1 MSFCRTSIV
10 EFNTEADA
18 NACMADYNA
27 NFESMFPE
35 AESVMTSKVSPTLYV
50 NNTVFA
56 TMEDM
61 EKTGSGARQALLDK
75 YKDGMK
81 LVSTHIGEVTLS
93 KYTPGLIRRKSD
105 RPLAPHHH
113 VNMTINIISRHS
125 KAIQKLVKS

>member
-18 NACMADYNA
+18 DAFMDEYNS

-75 YKDGMK
+75 NKDCMK
-81 LVSTHIGEVTLS
+81 LVSTHVGEVSLS
-93 KYTPGLIRRKSD
+93 K
-105 RPLAPHHH
+105 
-113 VNMTINIISRHS
+113 
-125 KAIQKLVKS
+125 

>member
-10 EFNTEADA
+10 EFNTETDA
-18 NACMADYNA
+18 HAFMADYNA

-93 KYTPGLIRRKSD
+93 K
-105 RPLAPHHH
+105 
-113 VNMTINIISRHS
+113 
-125 KAIQKLVKS
+125 

>member
-18 NACMADYNA
+18 DAFMADYNS

-75 YKDGMK
+75 NKDCMK
-81 LVSTHIGEVTLS
+81 LVSTHVVEVKLS
-93 KYTPGLIRRKSD
+93 K
-105 RPLAPHHH
+105 
-113 VNMTINIISRHS
+113 
-125 KAIQKLVKS
+125 

>member
-18 NACMADYNA
+18 DAFMADYNS

-61 EKTGSGARQALLDK
+61 GKKDLEQDK
-75 YKDGMK
+75 LYWTNTKI
-81 LVSTHIGEVTLS
+81 V
-93 KYTPGLIRRKSD
+93 
-105 RPLAPHHH
+105 
-113 VNMTINIISRHS
+113 
-125 KAIQKLVKS
+125 

>member
-18 NACMADYNA
+18 DAFMANYNS

-35 AESVMTSKVSPTLYV
+35 AESVMTSKVSPNLYV

-75 YKDGMK
+75 NKDCMK
-81 LVSTHIGEVTLS
+81 LVSTHVGEVTLS
-93 KYTPGLIRRKSD
+93 K
-105 RPLAPHHH
+105 
-113 VNMTINIISRHS
+113 
-125 KAIQKLVKS
+125 

>member
-18 NACMADYNA
+18 DAFMADYNS

-35 AESVMTSKVSPTLYV
+35 ADSLMTSKISPTLYL

-75 YKDGMK
+75 NKDCMK
-81 LVSTHIGEVTLS
+81 LVSTHVGEVTLS
-93 KYTPGLIRRKSD
+93 K
-105 RPLAPHHH
+105 
-113 VNMTINIISRHS
+113 
-125 KAIQKLVKS
+125 

>member
-18 NACMADYNA
+18 DSFMADYNS

-35 AESVMTSKVSPTLYV
+35 AESVMTSKISPTLYL
-50 NNTVFA
+50 NSTVFA

-75 YKDGMK
+75 NKDCMK
-81 LVSTHIGEVTLS
+81 LVSTHVGEVTLS
-93 KYTPGLIRRKSD
+93 K
-105 RPLAPHHH
+105 
-113 VNMTINIISRHS
+113 
-125 KAIQKLVKS
+125 

>member
-18 NACMADYNA
+18 DVFMADYNS

-61 EKTGSGARQALLDK
+61 EKTGSGARQALLD
-75 YKDGMK
+75 
-81 LVSTHIGEVTLS
+81 
-93 KYTPGLIRRKSD
+93 
-105 RPLAPHHH
+105 
-113 VNMTINIISRHS
+113 
-125 KAIQKLVKS
+125 

>member
-10 EFNTEADA
+10 EFNSEADA
-18 NACMADYNA
+18 DAFMADYNS

-56 TMEDM
+56 NMEDM

-75 YKDGMK
+75 NKDCMK
-81 LVSTHIGEVTLS
+81 LVSTHVGEVTLF
-93 KYTPGLIRRKSD
+93 K
-105 RPLAPHHH
+105 
-113 VNMTINIISRHS
+113 
-125 KAIQKLVKS
+125 

>member
-10 EFNTEADA
+10 EFNTEADVDAFMA
-18 NACMADYNA
+18 NYNS

-61 EKTGSGARQALLDK
+61 EKTGSGARQALLDRN
-75 YKDGMK
+75 KDCMK
-81 LVSTHIGEVTLS
+81 LVSTHVGEVTLS
-93 KYTPGLIRRKSD
+93 K
-105 RPLAPHHH
+105 
-113 VNMTINIISRHS
+113 
-125 KAIQKLVKS
+125 

>member
-18 NACMADYNA
+18 DAIMANYNS

-35 AESVMTSKVSPTLYV
+35 AESVMTSKVSPTFYV

-93 KYTPGLIRRKSD
+93 K
-105 RPLAPHHH
+105 
-113 VNMTINIISRHS
+113 
-125 KAIQKLVKS
+125 

>member
-10 EFNTEADA
+10 EFNTEADEDA
-18 NACMADYNA
+18 FMADYNS

-61 EKTGSGARQALLDK
+61 EKTGSGARQALLNK
-75 YKDGMK
+75 NKDCMK
-81 LVSTHIGEVTLS
+81 LVSTHVGEVTLS
-93 KYTPGLIRRKSD
+93 K
-105 RPLAPHHH
+105 
-113 VNMTINIISRHS
+113 
-125 KAIQKLVKS
+125 

>member
-18 NACMADYNA
+18 DVFMADYNS

-35 AESVMTSKVSPTLYV
+35 AESVMTSKVSPTIYV

-61 EKTGSGARQALLDK
+61 EKTGSGARQALLDNN
-75 YKDGMK
+75 KDCMK
-81 LVSTHIGEVTLS
+81 LVSTHVGEVTLS
-93 KYTPGLIRRKSD
+93 K
-105 RPLAPHHH
+105 
-113 VNMTINIISRHS
+113 
-125 KAIQKLVKS
+125 

>member
-1 MSFCRTSIV
+1 MSFGRTSIV

-18 NACMADYNA
+18 DAFMANYNS

-35 AESVMTSKVSPTLYV
+35 AESVMTSKVSPTLYI

-75 YKDGMK
+75 NKDCMK
-81 LVSTHIGEVTLS
+81 LVSTHVGEVTLS
-93 KYTPGLIRRKSD
+93 K
-105 RPLAPHHH
+105 
-113 VNMTINIISRHS
+113 
-125 KAIQKLVKS
+125 

>member
-18 NACMADYNA
+18 DAFMADYNS

-56 TMEDM
+56 TMDDR
-61 EKTGSGARQALLDK
+61 KTGTK
-75 YKDGMK
+75 I
-81 LVSTHIGEVTLS
+81 T
-93 KYTPGLIRRKSD
+93 
-105 RPLAPHHH
+105 
-113 VNMTINIISRHS
+113 
-125 KAIQKLVKS
+125 

>member
-1 MSFCRTSIV
+1 MSFCRTSVV

-18 NACMADYNA
+18 DAFMADYNS

-35 AESVMTSKVSPTLYV
+35 AESVMTSKGTPTLYV

-75 YKDGMK
+75 NKDCMK
-81 LVSTHIGEVTLS
+81 LVSTHVGEVTLS
-93 KYTPGLIRRKSD
+93 K
-105 RPLAPHHH
+105 
-113 VNMTINIISRHS
+113 
-125 KAIQKLVKS
+125 

>member
-18 NACMADYNA
+18 DAFMANYNS

-75 YKDGMK
+75 NKDCMK
-81 LVSTHIGEVTLS
+81 LVSTNVGEVTLS
-93 KYTPGLIRRKSD
+93 K
-105 RPLAPHHH
+105 
-113 VNMTINIISRHS
+113 
-125 KAIQKLVKS
+125 

>member
-18 NACMADYNA
+18 DAFMADYNT

-35 AESVMTSKVSPTLYV
+35 AESVMTSKISPTLYA

-75 YKDGMK
+75 NKDCMK
-81 LVSTHIGEVTLS
+81 LVSTHVGEVTLS
-93 KYTPGLIRRKSD
+93 K
-105 RPLAPHHH
+105 
-113 VNMTINIISRHS
+113 
-125 KAIQKLVKS
+125 